1 MEIIDYKNYFI
12 RATEYAAIACAQL
25 RGCQDK
31 NKADQAA
38 VNGMRTTLMNAP
50 IDARVAIGE
59 GEIDEAPMLYI
70 GEKLGTCIG
79 SDDVLAI
86 DIAVDPLE
94 CTKNCAN
101 DAPNAM
107 TVMALSERGH
117 LFRAPD
123 TYMNKLVVGSLSRD
137 VVSLDYSI
145 EKNICNIADKTGKP
159 RNELKAIVLER
170 PRNQF
175 IVDELKNLGVQ
186 IEMISDGD
194 VAASL
199 RVASNEADVYMGIGS
214 APEGVI
220 GATAVKGL
228 GGFFDGRLHFHSDD
242 AKSRA
247 IEMSDHSVDEKI
259 GIDKLCSSSNSMFV
273 ATGVCDGWIPGVVI
287 DGDSATTTSLL
298 IDVKNKEMIRVVN
311 SYSVNEVNEYILE
324 GVK

>member
-1 MEIIDYKNYFI
+1 MDIIDYKNYFI

-70 GEKLGTCIG
+70 GEKLGTHIG
-79 SDDVLAI
+79 SEDVLPI

-101 DAPNAM
+101 NAPNAM

-123 TYMNKLVVGSLSRD
+123 TYMNKLVVGSACKD
-137 VVSLDYSI
+137 VVSLDFTI
-145 EKNICNIADKTGKP
+145 EKNIYSIADKTGKP
-159 RNELKAIVLER
+159 RDELRAIVLER

-175 IVDELKNLGVQ
+175 IVDELSNLGVQ

-194 VAASL
+194 IAASL
-199 RVASNEADVYMGIGS
+199 RVASDEADVYMGIGS

-228 GGFFDGRLHFHSDD
+228 GGFFDGRLHFHSDE
-242 AKSRA
+242 AKGRA
-247 IEMSDHSVDEKI
+247 LEMSSHSADEKI
-259 GIDKLCSSSNSMFV
+259 SIDKLCSSNNSMFV

-287 DGDSATTTSLL
+287 DGDTATTSSLL
-298 IDVKNKEMIRVVN
+298 IDVKNGEMIRITN